1 MPSIKMQLVVFI
13 FYYVNWETAC
23 IYIDLHNCIPMAL
36 KLVIHQ
42 NT

>member
-23 IYIDLHNCIPMAL
+23 IIYRFAQLHSNAL
-36 KLVIHQ
+36 KLVIHL